1 MNQSLPLL
9 TPLRGIAALM
19 VVLFHAR
26 LLLFPQWKES
36 IAEVTQLIENGY
48 LWVDLFFILSG
59 LVLAHVYGEVCRGP
73 GRTIGYGR
81 FLWLRLT
88 RVYPL
93 YLVTL
98 LLLVGWE
105 LYKAQHQIGFFAG
118 PLFKMWEWEGMPPFG
133 SPFTPVEALPS
144 AFLLLQVVTDHGLT
158 WNFAAWSLSV
168 EWISYLLFP
177 LFIPLAVT
185 RNRWSHLTPLL
196 AFMVLAFI
204 VHRQG
209 TLDVT
214 SGVLAVGRGMSEFV
228 LGLWLLPRIKASLH
242 LPIMRRDLPLLLAF
256 ALPWVLLQ
264 FTMTPSLTLLLIG
277 SYVLLIW
284 IAAAQAERQSLL
296 LCLLDNRVTNWLG
309 DLSYSLYLWHVLVL
323 LTGCELIHYLA
334 PEFTDW
340 WYAQTNPLLGI
351 LATLSVLTLLLAISW
366 LSYAGF
372 ERPIQRRLR
381 RWQGVKR
388 LWPQSVKQEK

>member
-26 LLLFPQWKES
+26 LLLFPQWMES
-36 IAEVTQLIENGY
+36 IAGHTQLIENGY

-59 LVLAHVYGEVCRGP
+59 LVLAHVYGKTFTDSHR
-73 GRTIGYGR
+73 RTVGYGR

-105 LYKAQHQIGFFAG
+105 LYKARHGVGFYAG
-118 PLFKMWEWEGMPPFG
+118 PLFKMWEWEGMAPFG
-133 SPFTPVEALPS
+133 SPFTPIEALPS
-144 AFLLLQVVTDHGLT
+144 AFLLLQVVTDQGLT

-177 LFIPLAVT
+177 LLIPLAVT
-185 RNRWSHLTPLL
+185 RSRWSHLAPLL
-196 AFMVLAFI
+196 ALTVLAFI
-204 VHRQG
+204 VHSRG

-214 SGVLAVGRGMSEFV
+214 SGALAVGRGVSEFV
-228 LGLWLLPRIKASLH
+228 LGLWLLPRVKTARQW
-242 LPIMRRDLPLLLAF
+242 PMMQRDLPLLLAF
-256 ALPWVLLQ
+256 VLPFVLMQ
-264 FTMTPSLTLLLIG
+264 FTMTPPLTLLLIG
-277 SYVLLIW
+277 AYVLLIW
-284 IAAAQAERQSLL
+284 IAAAQGERQSPLL
-296 LCLLDNRVTNWLG
+296 RLLDNRFTNWLG
-309 DLSYSLYLWHVLVL
+309 DLSYSIYLLHALVL

-334 PEFTDW
+334 PEFTAW
-340 WYAQTNPLLGI
+340 WYGQTDPLLGVV
-351 LATLSVLTLLLAISW
+351 ATLLMLGVLIV
-366 LSYAGF
+366 LSAMSYHFF
-372 ERPIQRRLR
+372 ERPLQRRLR
-381 RWQGVKR
+381 RVGQAR
-388 LWPQSVKQEK
+388 QPALEQAL

>member
-26 LLLFPQWKES
+26 LLLFPQWMES
-36 IAEVTQLIENGY
+36 IAGVTQLIENGY

-59 LVLAHVYGEVCRGP
+59 LVLAHVYGEAFTAPR
-73 GRTIGYGR
+73 RTVSYGR

-93 YLVTL
+93 YVVTL
-98 LLLVGWE
+98 VLLVGWE
-105 LYKAQHQIGFFAG
+105 LYKARHGVGFYGG

-144 AFLLLQVVTDHGLT
+144 ALLLLQVVTDQGLT

-177 LFIPLAVT
+177 LLIPLAVT
-185 RNRWSHLTPLL
+185 RSRWSHLAPLL
-196 AFMVLAFI
+196 ALTVLAFI
-204 VHRQG
+204 VHSRG

-214 SGVLAVGRGMSEFV
+214 SGALAVGRGVSEFV
-228 LGLWLLPRIKASLH
+228 LGLWLLPRVKAARSL
-242 LPIMRRDLPLLLAF
+242 PMMQQDLPLLIAF
-256 ALPWVLLQ
+256 LLPFVLLQ
-264 FTMTPSLTLLLIG
+264 FTMTPQLTLLLICA
-277 SYVLLIW
+277 YVLLIW
-284 IAAAQAERQSLL
+284 IAASQGKRQSPLL
-296 LCLLDNRVTNWLG
+296 RLLDNRLTNWLG
-309 DLSYSLYLWHVLVL
+309 DLSYSIYLLHALVL

-334 PEFTDW
+334 PELTAW
-340 WYAQTNPLLGI
+340 WYAQTNPLLGVV
-351 LATLSVLTLLLAISW
+351 ATLLMLAVLIA
-366 LSYAGF
+366 LSAVSYHLF
-372 ERPIQRRLR
+372 ERPLQRRLR
-381 RWQGVKR
+381 RVGQARQPALERAG
-388 LWPQSVKQEK
+388 

>member
-26 LLLFPQWKES
+26 LLLFPQWKEP

-59 LVLAHVYGEVCRGP
+59 LVLAHVYGEACCGP
-73 GRTIGYGR
+73 RRTIGYGR

-93 YLVTL
+93 YFVTL

-133 SPFTPVEALPS
+133 SPFTPAEALPS

-177 LFIPLAVT
+177 LLIPLAVT
-185 RNRWSHLTPLL
+185 RSRWSHLAPLL
-196 AFMVLAFI
+196 ALMVLAYI

-214 SGVLAVGRGMSEFV
+214 SGVLAVGRGVSEFV
-228 LGLWLLPRIKASLH
+228 LGLWLLPRVKASLR
-242 LPIMRRDLPLLLAF
+242 LPMMRRDLPLLLAF
-256 ALPWVLLQ
+256 ALPWILLQ
-264 FTMTPSLTLLLIG
+264 FTMTAPLTLLLIG
-277 SYVLLIW
+277 AYVLLIW
-284 IAAAQAERQSLL
+284 IAAAQGERQSPLL
-296 LCLLDNRVTNWLG
+296 RLLDNRFTNWLG
-309 DLSYSLYLWHVLVL
+309 DLSYSIYLWHALVL
-323 LTGCELIHYLA
+323 LTGCELLHYLA
-334 PEFTDW
+334 PELTDW
-340 WYAQTNPLLGI
+340 WYAQTNPWLGG
-351 LATLSVLTLLLAISW
+351 LATLVMLTLLVGISW
-366 LSYAGF
+366 LSYTGF

-381 RWQGVKR
+381 RWQGIKW
-388 LWPQSVKQEK
+388 LWSRPVKQEE

>member
-1 MNQSLPLL
+1 LPLL

-26 LLLFPQWKES
+26 LLLFPQWMEP
-36 IAEVTQLIENGY
+36 IADHTQLIENGY

-59 LVLAHVYGEVCRGP
+59 VVLAHVYGEAFT
-73 GRTIGYGR
+73 RTPRTVSYGR

-105 LYKAQHQIGFFAG
+105 LYKARHGVGFYAG

-133 SPFTPVEALPS
+133 SPFTPTEALPS

-177 LFIPLAVT
+177 LLIPLAVT
-185 RNRWSHLTPLL
+185 RSRWSHLVPLL
-196 AFMVLAFI
+196 TLTVLAFI
-204 VHRQG
+204 VHSRG

-214 SGVLAVGRGMSEFV
+214 SGALAVGRGVSEFV
-228 LGLWLLPRIKASLH
+228 LGLWLLPRVKAAKNF
-242 LPIMRRDLPLLLAF
+242 PMMKRDLPLLIAF
-256 ALPWVLLQ
+256 VLPFVLMQ
-264 FTMTPSLTLLLIG
+264 FTMTPQLTLLLIG
-277 SYVLLIW
+277 SYILLIW
-284 IAAAQAERQSLL
+284 IAAAQGERQSPLL
-296 LCLLDNRVTNWLG
+296 HLLDNRFTNWLG
-309 DLSYSLYLWHVLVL
+309 DLSYSIYLLHALVL

-334 PEFTDW
+334 PEITEW
-340 WYAQTNPLLGI
+340 WYGQTNPLLGVV
-351 LATLSVLTLLLAISW
+351 ATLLMLAVLIGLSA
-366 LSYAGF
+366 LSYNLL
-372 ERPIQRRLR
+372 ERPLQRSLR
-381 RWQGVKR
+381 RWGKSRQPALEQAG
-388 LWPQSVKQEK
+388 

>member
-26 LLLFPQWKES
+26 LLLFPQWMEL
-36 IAEVTQLIENGY
+36 IAGHTQLIENGY

-59 LVLAHVYGEVCRGP
+59 VVLAHVYGEAFT
-73 GRTIGYGR
+73 RTPRTVGYGR

-105 LYKAQHQIGFFAG
+105 LYKAQHGVGFYAG

-133 SPFTPVEALPS
+133 SPFTPAEALPS
-144 AFLLLQVVTDHGLT
+144 ALLLLQVVTDHGLT

-177 LFIPLAVT
+177 LLIPLAVT
-185 RNRWSHLTPLL
+185 RSRWSHLAPLL
-196 AFMVLAFI
+196 ALTVLAFI
-204 VHRQG
+204 VHSRG

-214 SGVLAVGRGMSEFV
+214 SGALAVGHGVSEFV
-228 LGLWLLPRIKASLH
+228 LGLWLLPRVKAAKGSPMMKH
-242 LPIMRRDLPLLLAF
+242 DLPLLVAFVLPF
-256 ALPWVLLQ
+256 ALMQ
-264 FTMTPSLTLLLIG
+264 FTMTPQLTLLLIA
-277 SYVLLIW
+277 SYVMLIW
-284 IAAAQAERQSLL
+284 IAACQGNRQSPL
-296 LCLLDNRVTNWLG
+296 LCFLDNRFTNWLG
-309 DLSYSLYLWHVLVL
+309 DLSYSIYLLHALVL
-323 LTGCELIHYLA
+323 LTCCELIHYLA
-334 PEFTDW
+334 PGLTEW
-340 WYAQTNPLLGI
+340 WYGQTNPLLGVV
-351 LATLSVLTLLLAISW
+351 ATLLMLAVLIGLSA
-366 LSYAGF
+366 LSYNLL
-372 ERPIQRRLR
+372 ERPLQRRLR
-381 RWQGVKR
+381 RWGKSRQPALERAG
-388 LWPQSVKQEK
+388 

>member
-26 LLLFPQWKES
+26 LLLFPQWMEP
-36 IAEVTQLIENGY
+36 IAGHTQLIENGY

-59 LVLAHVYGEVCRGP
+59 VVLAHVYGEAFT
-73 GRTIGYGR
+73 RTPRTVGYGR

-105 LYKAQHQIGFFAG
+105 LYKAQHGVGFYAG

-133 SPFTPVEALPS
+133 SPFTPAEALPS
-144 AFLLLQVVTDHGLT
+144 ALLLLQVVTDHGLT

-177 LFIPLAVT
+177 LLIPLAVT
-185 RNRWSHLTPLL
+185 RSRWSHLAPLL
-196 AFMVLAFI
+196 ALTVLAFI
-204 VHRQG
+204 VHSRG

-214 SGVLAVGRGMSEFV
+214 SGALAMGRGVSEFV
-228 LGLWLLPRIKASLH
+228 LGLWLLPRVKAAQGV
-242 LPIMRRDLPLLLAF
+242 PMMKRDLPLLVAFVLPF
-256 ALPWVLLQ
+256 ALMQ
-264 FTMTPSLTLLLIG
+264 FTMTPPLTLLLIA

-284 IAAAQAERQSLL
+284 IAASQGNRQSTLL
-296 LCLLDNRVTNWLG
+296 HLLDNRFTNWLG
-309 DLSYSLYLWHVLVL
+309 DLSYSIYLLHALVL

-334 PEFTDW
+334 PGLTEW
-340 WYAQTNPLLGI
+340 WYGQTNPLLGVVANLLM
-351 LATLSVLTLLLAISW
+351 LAVLIGFSS
-366 LSYAGF
+366 LSYNLL
-372 ERPIQRRLR
+372 ERPLQRRLR
-381 RWQGVKR
+381 RWGKSRQPALEQAG
-388 LWPQSVKQEK
+388 

>member
-26 LLLFPQWKES
+26 LLLFPQWMEP
-36 IAEVTQLIENGY
+36 IANHTQLIENGY

-59 LVLAHVYGEVCRGP
+59 VVLAHVYGEAFNHRP
-73 GRTIGYGR
+73 RTIGYGR

-98 LLLVGWE
+98 VLLVGWE
-105 LYKAQHQIGFFAG
+105 LYKAQHGVGFYAG

-133 SPFTPVEALPS
+133 SPFTPADALPS

-177 LFIPLAVT
+177 LLIPLAVT
-185 RNRWSHLTPLL
+185 RSRWSHLAPLL
-196 AFMVLAFI
+196 ALTVLAFI
-204 VHRQG
+204 VHSRG

-214 SGVLAVGRGMSEFV
+214 SGALAVGRGVSEFV
-228 LGLWLLPRIKASLH
+228 LGLWLLPRVKAAKG
-242 LPIMRRDLPLLLAF
+242 LPMMQRDLPLLIAFVLPF
-256 ALPWVLLQ
+256 ALMQ
-264 FTMTPSLTLLLIG
+264 FAMTPQLTLLLIG

-284 IAAAQAERQSLL
+284 ISAAQGARQSPLL
-296 LCLLDNRVTNWLG
+296 RLLDNRFTNWLG
-309 DLSYSLYLWHVLVL
+309 DLSYSIYLLHALVL

-334 PEFTDW
+334 PGLTEW
-340 WYAQTNPLLGI
+340 WYAQTNPLLGVV
-351 LATLSVLTLLLAISW
+351 ATLLMLAVLIGLSS
-366 LSYAGF
+366 LSYNLL
-372 ERPIQRRLR
+372 ERPLQRRLR
-381 RWQGVKR
+381 RWGKSR
-388 LWPQSVKQEK
+388 RPALEHAG

>member
-1 MNQSLPLL
+1 MNQPLPLL

-26 LLLFPQWKES
+26 LLLFPQWMES
-36 IAEVTQLIENGY
+36 IAGVTQLIENGY

-59 LVLAHVYGEVCRGP
+59 LVLAHVYAEAFTCPQR
-73 GRTIGYGR
+73 RIGYGR

-105 LYKAQHQIGFFAG
+105 LYKTQHGVGFYAG

-133 SPFTPVEALPS
+133 SPFTPAEALPS
-144 AFLLLQVVTDHGLT
+144 ALLLLQVVTDHGLT

-177 LFIPLAVT
+177 LLIPLSVT
-185 RNRWSHLTPLL
+185 RSRWSHLAPLMAL
-196 AFMVLAFI
+196 TVLAFI
-204 VHRQG
+204 VQSRG

-214 SGVLAVGRGMSEFV
+214 SGALAVGRGGSGFV
-228 LGLWLLPRIKASLH
+228 IGLWLLSRVKAARH
-242 LPIMRRDLPLLLAF
+242 LPMMQRDLPLLIAF
-256 ALPWVLLQ
+256 LLPFVLLQ
-264 FTMTPSLTLLLIG
+264 FTMTPQLSLLLIS

-284 IAAAQAERQSLL
+284 IAASQGERQSPLL
-296 LCLLDNRVTNWLG
+296 RLLDNRFTHWLG
-309 DLSYSLYLWHVLVL
+309 DLSYSIYLLHALVL
-323 LTGCELIHYLA
+323 FTGCELIHYLA
-334 PEFTDW
+334 PGLTEW
-340 WYAQTNPLLGI
+340 WYAQTNPLLGVV
-351 LATLSVLTLLLAISW
+351 ATLLMLAVLIGLSA
-366 LSYAGF
+366 LSYNLL
-372 ERPIQRRLR
+372 ERPLQRRLR
-381 RWQGVKR
+381 
-388 LWPQSVKQEK
+388 SVGKPRQPALERAG

>member
-26 LLLFPQWKES
+26 LLLFPQWMES
-36 IAEVTQLIENGY
+36 IAGHTQLIENGY

-59 LVLAHVYGEVCRGP
+59 LVLAHVYGEAFARTP
-73 GRTIGYGR
+73 RTISYGR

-105 LYKAQHQIGFFAG
+105 LYKAHHGIGFYAG

-133 SPFTPVEALPS
+133 SPFTPAEALPS
-144 AFLLLQVVTDHGLT
+144 SLLLLQVVTDHGLT

-177 LFIPLAVT
+177 LLIPLAVT
-185 RNRWSHLTPLL
+185 RSRWSNLAPLL
-196 AFMVLAFI
+196 ALTVLAFI
-204 VHRQG
+204 VHSRG

-214 SGVLAVGRGMSEFV
+214 SGALAIGRGVSEFV
-228 LGLWLLPRIKASLH
+228 LGLWLLPKVKAARQW
-242 LPIMRRDLPLLLAF
+242 PMMQRDLPPAR
-256 ALPWVLLQ
+256 AIARARCCASWTTASPTGWGISP
-264 FTMTPSLTLLLIG
+264 TPSTCSTPWCCSPAASLSTLWRRG
-277 SYVLLIW
+277 SP
-284 IAAAQAERQSLL
+284 RGG
-296 LCLLDNRVTNWLG
+296 T
-309 DLSYSLYLWHVLVL
+309 
-323 LTGCELIHYLA
+323 
-334 PEFTDW
+334 P
-340 WYAQTNPLLGI
+340 
-351 LATLSVLTLLLAISW
+351 
-366 LSYAGF
+366 
-372 ERPIQRRLR
+372 RPTPC
-381 RWQGVKR
+381 WAC
-388 LWPQSVKQEK
+388 WPPC

>member
-26 LLLFPQWKES
+26 LLLFPQWMES
-36 IAEVTQLIENGY
+36 IAGHTQLIENGY

-59 LVLAHVYGEVCRGP
+59 VVLAHVYGEAFT
-73 GRTIGYGR
+73 RTPRTVSYGR

-105 LYKAQHQIGFFAG
+105 LYKAQHGVCFYAG

-133 SPFTPVEALPS
+133 SPFTPAEALPS

-168 EWISYLLFP
+168 EWISYLLLP
-177 LFIPLAVT
+177 LLIPLAVT
-185 RNRWSHLTPLL
+185 RSRWSHLVPLL
-196 AFMVLAFI
+196 ALTVLAFI
-204 VHRQG
+204 VHSRG

-214 SGVLAVGRGMSEFV
+214 SGALAVGRGVSEFV
-228 LGLWLLPRIKASLH
+228 LGLWLLPRVKAAKDM
-242 LPIMRRDLPLLLAF
+242 PMMKRDLPLLIAFVLPF
-256 ALPWVLLQ
+256 ALMQ
-264 FTMTPSLTLLLIG
+264 FTMTPQLTLLLIA

-284 IAAAQAERQSLL
+284 IAAAQGSARARCCTFWITASPTGWEISPTPSTCSMRWCCSPGASLS
-296 LCLLDNRVTNWLG
+296 TIW
-309 DLSYSLYLWHVLVL
+309 
-323 LTGCELIHYLA
+323 
-334 PEFTDW
+334 
-340 WYAQTNPLLGI
+340 
-351 LATLSVLTLLLAISW
+351 
-366 LSYAGF
+366 
-372 ERPIQRRLR
+372 RRGSPSGGMPKPTR
-381 RWQGVKR
+381 CWG
-388 LWPQSVKQEK
+388 